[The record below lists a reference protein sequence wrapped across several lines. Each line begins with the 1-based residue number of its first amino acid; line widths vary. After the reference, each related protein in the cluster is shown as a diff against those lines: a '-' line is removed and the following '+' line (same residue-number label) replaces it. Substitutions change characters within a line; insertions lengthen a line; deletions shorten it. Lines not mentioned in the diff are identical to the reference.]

1 MVVVAVEDVVEEEV
15 VVAEEI
21 LGVKVEVAVPQ
32 EAVPQ
37 QADKPIIVLGVK
49 TSHTHDTRHPD
60 MLTFPQ
66 YSHVSGTGPMVSQLT
81 FVWSRPPARGRI
93 SGFPN
98 QTNEILTASA
108 KTSFLSQN
116 LFMTWYIVTKNKK

>member
-1 MVVVAVEDVVEEEV
+1 MVVVAAEDVAEEEV

-32 EAVPQ
+32 EADPQ
-37 QADKPIIVLGVK
+37 QADKLIIVLGVK

-66 YSHVSGTGPMVSQLT
+66 YSHVSGTGPMASQLI
-81 FVWSRPPARGRI
+81 FAWNRGPAHGN
-93 SGFPN
+93 SFGYPS
-98 QTNEILTASA
+98 QTTNEIQTGSSTE
-108 KTSFLSQN
+108 KTVNSFMKFCIPQN
-116 LFMTWYIVTKNKK
+116 SLK